1 MAQRR
6 RPTFNKRQ
14 ASRLAP
20 TTRTLVA
27 TPVFTGPARPV
38 VYGKPFILME
48 DEAKNT
54 FIYKAGEWVPH
65 TATIA
70 ECRETC
76 QVKVLPQSVGKM
88 IRYEVRCPEG
98 S

>member
-14 ASRLAP
+14 AARLPLP
-20 TTRTLVA
+20 TRSLVA
-27 TPVFTGPARPV
+27 PPVVQPARAV
-38 VYGKPFILME
+38 VYGKPFIVME

-54 FIYKAGEWVPH
+54 FVYRAGEWVPH
-65 TATIA
+65 SATIA

-76 QVKVLPQSVGKM
+76 QVKVLPQGVGKM
-88 IRYEVRCPEG
+88 TRYEVRQPLNA
-98 S
+98 